1 MKNIFIQFSIA
12 ALIVLLFGCS
22 TSSDGNGN
30 SNTSLPGP
38 NITDI
43 DGNVYQSVIIC
54 SQTCTKSNLNVS
66 KYTDGTPIPQVS
78 DPTQWANLT
87 TGAWCYYNN
96 STANGTTYG
105 KLYNWYAVAGIYDS
119 ASLSNSALRRKIAPN
134 GWHVPTKA
142 EWTELTDCLGGQGVA
157 GGKMKASGTI
167 QSASGLWQNPNTDA
181 TNESGFSGLP
191 AGNCGLDGSFGFI
204 GSYGYYW
211 IASEYDTVLA
221 SHCSLGYVDGLAETS
236 NFFKKCGFSVRC
248 LKD

>member
-12 ALIVLLFGCS
+12 ALIVLIFGCS
-22 TSSDGNGN
+22 SGSDVNGN

-54 SQTCTKSNLNVS
+54 SQTWTKSNLNVS

-96 STANGTTYG
+96 DSSFGDFYG
-105 KLYNWYAVAGIYDS
+105 KLYNWYAIAGIYDS
-119 ASLSNSALRRKIAPN
+119 TSAINPSLRKKLAPVGYHIPTDSEWNALSN
-134 GWHVPTKA
+134 
-142 EWTELTDCLGGQGVA
+142 CLGGEDIA
-157 GGKMKASGTI
+157 GGKMKTTGSIEVGSGFWK
-167 QSASGLWQNPNTDA
+167 SPNIGA
-181 TNESGFSGLP
+181 TNESAFTALPSGYRF
-191 AGNCGLDGSFGFI
+191 GDGTFTNIHYNANWWSITDNDLNVPYIQVI
-204 GSYGYYW
+204 GYNYTYIGR
-211 IASEYDTVLA
+211 TFV
-221 SHCSLGYVDGLAETS
+221 VETG
-236 NFFKKCGFSVRC
+236 GFSVRC